1 MNQLRRVARALK
13 FFLNPFIFAGLE
25 PGAGNFVHLKTQ
37 QVQLLRVGFLI
48 HDERGF
54 FAFERGPA
62 LNQSA
67 KRRPLLFQTAE
78 RIENGQLLRRM
89 QKRLVVVRAV
99 HIHEPFAYRRQDVQR
114 GGRAV
119 DELAVCST
127 GGEGAFED
135 KLIFLARL
143 QAVFLQKKFQP
154 RARIVFLG
162 RSRGRQSALT
172 FHRGGLRRLTSAAT
186 RNLGSGEP

>member
-1 MNQLRRVARALK
+1 MQQLRRVARALE
-13 FFLNPFIFAGLE
+13 FFLNSFIFAGLE

-54 FAFERGPA
+54 FAFERGTA

-67 KRRPLLFQTAE
+67 ERRPLLFQIAE
-78 RIENGQLLRRM
+78 RIENGELLRGM

-99 HIHEPFAYRRQDVQR
+99 HVHEPFANRRQDVQR

-119 DELAVCST
+119 DELAVRAA

-135 KLIFLARL
+135 ELIRLARL
-143 QAVFLQKKFQP
+143 QAIFLQIYSQL
-154 RARIVFLG
+154 RWSAGLQHGVF
-162 RSRGRQSALT
+162 
-172 FHRGGLRRLTSAAT
+172 
-186 RNLGSGEP
+186 